1 MAGAP
6 AARPMRAVL
15 LLLASHPSFAPKSRG
30 GVRITRGPLGPFAG
44 ANFPCAEQDA
54 HRGASWARGAC
65 LIKCRHAGCGR
76 AVALCQR
83 LPHCS
88 GININVEGTVA
99 TLKSATALCVG
110 LSNVP
115 PAPPDIPLLTA
126 N

>member
-1 MAGAP
+1 
-6 AARPMRAVL
+6 MRAVL

-110 LSNVP
+110 LSNAP
-115 PAPPDIPLLTA
+115 PAPPTFFRC
-126 N
+126 